1 MKKAIIAVLCI
12 APLAAC
18 TPTERGAT
26 VGAASGGAIGAA
38 LGGDAKSALA
48 GAAVG
53 GAAGALLG
61 KASEG
66 NDQCRYRDRRGRTY
80 VARCPNSY

>member
-26 VGAASGGAIGAA
+26 VGAASGAVIGGAVSGNAE
-38 LGGDAKSALA
+38 GALA

-53 GAAGALLG
+53 GAAGALIG
-61 KASEG
+61 HASEG
-66 NDQCRYRDRRGRTY
+66 NNQCRYRGRNGRTY
-80 VARCPNSY
+80 VARCPNGY